1 MATIL
6 CYDDNGNTVP
16 VAPEALSFRPAVYGI
31 FIENNQVLLLRHA
44 VTGLWQ
50 PPGGVLAAN
59 ESPTQQIRQIFRR
72 LTGMSTRLGPVLYME
87 DLFLIDDERRAW
99 HYAVLYFA
107 LERHTAV
114 SAQADSA
121 TVEWIPLANLQ
132 RQQMQLG
139 YEAVRAGRLQL
150 KL

>member
-16 VAPEALSFRPAVYGI
+16 VAPEALTFRPAVYGI
-31 FIENNQVLLLRHA
+31 LIENNQVLLDRHP
-44 VTGLWQ
+44 VSGLWQ
-50 PPGGVLAAN
+50 PPGGMLAAN

-72 LTGMSTRLGPVLYME
+72 LTGISPRLGPVLYME
-87 DLFLIDDERRAW
+87 ELFLIDDERRAW
-99 HYAVLYFA
+99 QYAVLYYA

-114 SAQADSA
+114 TPQADSA
-121 TVEWIPLANLQ
+121 RVEWVPLADLQ
-132 RQQMQLG
+132 RQQMQIG
-139 YEAVRAGRLQL
+139 YEAIRAGRLQL